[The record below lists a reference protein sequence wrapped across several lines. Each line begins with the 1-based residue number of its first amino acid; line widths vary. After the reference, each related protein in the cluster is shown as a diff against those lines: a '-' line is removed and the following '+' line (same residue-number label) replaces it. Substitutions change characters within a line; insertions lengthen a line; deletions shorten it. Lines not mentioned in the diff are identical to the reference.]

1 MWPTLLVALLL
12 ACGVLFAF
20 RRRQLEPL
28 SKEARETLA
37 SRVGY
42 FARLPEV
49 EQARFVREVERFLA
63 DQHISGPRN
72 APVSDELKALVA
84 ASAVVLVFGC
94 KGFVYPRTRD
104 IVVYEDAFDGD
115 YSVGRSERFIGMV
128 HGRGPILFSAR
139 ALREAFERP
148 RDGIHVGL
156 HEFAHVIDFD
166 GGVADGVPSLM
177 PWGAVDPWLALMH
190 KETKRIQTRQSVLG
204 SYAATNEA
212 EFFAVATEAFFEK
225 PNELKQKHP
234 ELYAMLVSVYG
245 QHPAGA
251 PKVGE

>member
-1 MWPTLLVALLL
+1 MWPALLVALLL
-12 ACGVLFAF
+12 ACGLLIAF
-20 RRRQLEPL
+20 RRRQPEPL
-28 SKEARETLA
+28 SKEGRETLA
-37 SRVGY
+37 SGVGY
-42 FARLPEV
+42 FARLAED
-49 EQARFVREVERFLA
+49 EQRRFVHEVERFLA

-72 APVSDELKALVA
+72 APVSEELRVLVA

-94 KGFVYPRTRD
+94 QGFVYPRTRD

-115 YSVGRSERFIGMV
+115 YTVGRSERFIGMV
-128 HGRGPILFSAR
+128 HGSGPILFSAR

-166 GGVADGVPSLM
+166 SGVADGAPSMM
-177 PWGAVDPWLALMH
+177 PWGAVDPWLALVH
-190 KETKRIQTRQSVLG
+190 KETQRIQARRSVLRN
-204 SYAATNEA
+204 YAATNEA

-225 PNELKQKHP
+225 PKELKQKHA
-234 ELYAMLVSVYG
+234 ELYAVLVSVYG
-245 QHPAGA
+245 QHPADA